1 MLRKLYELLSPGERR
16 RFAWLL
22 GAIVVMGCFETVGV
36 ASILPFMQLVSNP
49 GAIQEHGMLRRL
61 YERVGA
67 DDPNQFLIM
76 VGGGVL
82 VLLTVSNAVR
92 GFTQW
97 LQFRTVW
104 NSAHG
109 LSVRLLE
116 RYVTQP
122 YDFFLRSSSTDLG
135 KEVLMEMT
143 ELVKSV
149 LVPLTDLAA
158 RLFVSVAL
166 LALLLAVDPKLAISV
181 AGVLGAAYGLIYLVF
196 RRALYRLGQDRYTAG
211 RQRFKSATE
220 ALQGIKAVKIGGR
233 ERYFLAKF
241 TAASERYTSIQPTF
255 QTISRTPRYFV
266 ETLAFGGI
274 LVIVLYLLTTQRT
287 LTNVVP
293 LLSLYA
299 LAGYRLLPAMQE
311 IFASVSQVRYHAAV
325 VDAIHEQFMRRT
337 VHVALPA
344 GDAAPLPLREA
355 ITLEELRFQYA
366 GTDRPTLDGIGL
378 VIPRNA
384 SVAFVGPTGSGKS
397 TLIDI
402 LVGLLQPHGGC
413 VKVDG
418 VPVTAENVRGWQASI
433 GYVPQEA
440 MLFDD
445 TVLRNIVFGVEESA
459 VDRARVERSARIAR
473 IHDFIVDE
481 LPQGYDTMVG
491 ERGIRLSGGQ
501 RQRIGLARALYRE
514 PSVLVLD
521 EATSALDGV
530 TEEEVMEAIAG
541 MRDQVTM
548 IIVAHRLTT
557 VRDCDQIY
565 LLDGGRITDQGTYGE
580 LIASNHLF
588 RGMAKAAS

>member
-22 GAIVVMGCFETVGV
+22 GAIVLMGFFETLGV

-49 GAIQEHGMLRRL
+49 QAIQEHAVLRRA
-61 YERVGA
+61 YEWVGA
-67 DDPNQFLIM
+67 DTPNQFLIM
-76 VGGGVL
+76 VGAGVL

-97 LQFRTVW
+97 LQFHTVW
-104 NSAHG
+104 ASAHG

-135 KEVLMEMT
+135 KEVLMEMG

-149 LVPLTDLAA
+149 LVPLTDLTA
-158 RLFVSVAL
+158 RLFVSLSL
-166 LALLLAVDPKLAISV
+166 LGLLLAVDPKLALSV
-181 AGVLGAAYGLIYLVF
+181 AGVLGTAYGLIYLLF
-196 RRALYRLGQDRYTAG
+196 RRALYRLGQDRYAAG

-233 ERYFLAKF
+233 ERYFLDKF
-241 TAASERYTSIQPTF
+241 TVASERYTSIQPTF
-255 QTISRTPRYFV
+255 QAISRTPRYFV

-274 LVIVLYLLTTQRT
+274 LVIVLYLLTTQST

-311 IFASVSQVRYHAAV
+311 IFTSVSQVRYHAAV
-325 VDAIHEQFMRRT
+325 VETIHEQFMRRT
-337 VHVALPA
+337 VRVELPA
-344 GDAAPLPLREA
+344 ASAPPLPLREA
-355 ITLEELRFQYA
+355 ITLEDLRFQYQ
-366 GTDRPTLDGIGL
+366 GTDRPTLDGIDL

-402 LVGLLQPHGGC
+402 LVGLLQPHQGC
-413 VKVDG
+413 VRVDG
-418 VPVTAENVRGWQASI
+418 APVTPENVRGWQSSI

-473 IHDFIVDE
+473 IHDFITDE

-514 PSVLVLD
+514 PSVLILD

-565 LLDGGRITDQGTYGE
+565 LLDGGRVTDQGTYGE

>member
-1 MLRKLYELLSPGERR
+1 MLRKLYELLSARERK
-16 RFAWLL
+16 RFGWLL
-22 GAIVVMGCFETVGV
+22 VAIVLMGFFETLGV

-49 GAIQEHGMLRRL
+49 AAIQEHQVLRRA
-61 YERVGA
+61 YGWSGA
-67 DDPNQFLIM
+67 DTSNQFLIL
-76 VGGGVL
+76 VGAGVL

-104 NSAHG
+104 VSAHG

-135 KEVLMEMT
+135 KEVLMEMG

-158 RLFVSVAL
+158 RLFVSLSL
-166 LALLLAVDPKLAISV
+166 LVLLLAVDPKLALSV
-181 AGVLGAAYGLIYLVF
+181 AGVLGTAYGLIYLVF

-233 ERYFLAKF
+233 ERYFLDKF
-241 TAASERYTSIQPTF
+241 TVASERYTSIQPTF
-255 QTISRTPRYFV
+255 QAISRTPRYFV

-311 IFASVSQVRYHAAV
+311 IFSAVSQVRYHAAV
-325 VDAIHEQFMRRT
+325 VETIHEQFMRQT
-337 VHVALPA
+337 VRVELPA
-344 GDAAPLPLREA
+344 ASAQPLPLRQA
-355 ITLEELRFQYA
+355 ITLQDLRFQYA
-366 GTDRPTLDGIGL
+366 GTDRPTLDGIDL
-378 VIPRNA
+378 VIPRNG

-402 LVGLLQPHGGC
+402 LVGLLQPHEGC
-413 VKVDG
+413 VRVDG
-418 VPVTAENVRGWQASI
+418 VPVTAENVRQWQASI

-445 TVLRNIVFGVEESA
+445 TVLRNIVFGVEEAA
-459 VDRARVERSARIAR
+459 VDRARVEQAARVAR
-473 IHDFIVDE
+473 IHDFIMNE
-481 LPQGYDTMVG
+481 LPQGYETTVG

-501 RQRIGLARALYRE
+501 RQRIGLARALYRQ
-514 PSVLVLD
+514 PSVLILD

-548 IIVAHRLTT
+548 IMVAHRLTT
-557 VRDCDQIY
+557 VADCDQIY
-565 LLDGGRITDQGTYGE
+565 LLDGGRVTDQGTYGE

-588 RGMAKAAS
+588 RGMAKAVQ

>member
-1 MLRKLYELLSPGERR
+1 
-16 RFAWLL
+16 
-22 GAIVVMGCFETVGV
+22 MGFFETLGV

-49 GAIQEHGMLRRL
+49 DAIQEHAVLRRA
-61 YERVGA
+61 YGWVGA
-67 DDPNQFLIM
+67 DTPNQFLIM

-82 VLLTVSNAVR
+82 ALLTVSNAVR

-104 NSAHG
+104 ASAHG

-135 KEVLMEMT
+135 KEVLMEMG

-149 LVPLTDLAA
+149 LVPLTDLTA
-158 RLFVSVAL
+158 RLFVSLSL
-166 LALLLAVDPKLAISV
+166 LALLLAVDPRLALSV
-181 AGVLGAAYGLIYLVF
+181 AGVLGTAYGLIYLVF

-233 ERYFLAKF
+233 ERYFLDKF
-241 TAASERYTSIQPTF
+241 TVASERYTSIQPTF
-255 QTISRTPRYFV
+255 QAISRTPRYFV

-274 LVIVLYLLTTQRT
+274 LVIVLYLLTTQHT

-311 IFASVSQVRYHAAV
+311 IFSSVSQVRYHAAV
-325 VDAIHEQFMRRT
+325 VETIHEQFMRQTIR
-337 VHVALPA
+337 VELPA
-344 GDAAPLPLREA
+344 ASAPPLPLREA
-355 ITLEELRFQYA
+355 ITLEDLRFQYG
-366 GTDRPTLDGIGL
+366 GTDRPTLDGIDL

-402 LVGLLQPHGGC
+402 LVGLLQPHQGC
-413 VKVDG
+413 VRVDG
-418 VPVTAENVRGWQASI
+418 APVTPENVRSWQASI

-445 TVLRNIVFGVEESA
+445 TVLRNIVFGVEEAA
-459 VDRARVERSARIAR
+459 VDRARVEASARIAR

-481 LPQGYDTMVG
+481 LPKGYDTMVG

-514 PSVLVLD
+514 PSVLILD

-580 LIASNHLF
+580 LIAGNHLF

>member
-1 MLRKLYELLSPGERR
+1 
-16 RFAWLL
+16 
-22 GAIVVMGCFETVGV
+22 
-36 ASILPFMQLVSNP
+36 
-49 GAIQEHGMLRRL
+49 
-61 YERVGA
+61 
-67 DDPNQFLIM
+67 
-76 VGGGVL
+76 
-82 VLLTVSNAVR
+82 
-92 GFTQW
+92 
-97 LQFRTVW
+97 
-104 NSAHG
+104 
-109 LSVRLLE
+109 
-116 RYVTQP
+116 
-122 YDFFLRSSSTDLG
+122 
-135 KEVLMEMT
+135 MEMG

-158 RLFVSVAL
+158 RLFVSLSL
-166 LALLLAVDPKLAISV
+166 LALLLAVDPKLALSV
-181 AGVLGAAYGLIYLVF
+181 AGVLGTAYGLIYLVF

-233 ERYFLAKF
+233 ERYFLDKF
-241 TAASERYTSIQPTF
+241 TVASERYTSIQPTF
-255 QTISRTPRYFV
+255 QAISRTPRYFV

-311 IFASVSQVRYHAAV
+311 IFSAVSQVRYHAAV
-325 VDAIHEQFMRRT
+325 VETIHEQFMRQT
-337 VHVALPA
+337 VRVELPA
-344 GDAAPLPLREA
+344 ASAPPLPLRQA
-355 ITLEELRFQYA
+355 IALEELRFQYA
-366 GTDRPTLDGIGL
+366 GTDRPTLDGISL
-378 VIPRNA
+378 
-384 SVAFVGPTGSGKS
+384 GPTGSGKS

-402 LVGLLQPHGGC
+402 LVGLLQPDEGC
-413 VKVDG
+413 VRVDG
-418 VPVTAENVRGWQASI
+418 VPVTAENVRSWQASI

-445 TVLRNIVFGVEESA
+445 TVLRNIVFGVEEAA
-459 VDRARVERSARIAR
+459 VDRARVEQAARIAR

-481 LPQGYDTMVG
+481 LPQGYETMVG

-501 RQRIGLARALYRE
+501 RQRIGLARALYRQ
-514 PSVLVLD
+514 PSVLILD

-548 IIVAHRLTT
+548 IMVAHRLTT
-557 VRDCDQIY
+557 VADCDRIY

>member
-22 GAIVVMGCFETVGV
+22 GAIVLMGFFETLGV

-49 GAIQEHGMLRRL
+49 QAIQEHAVLRRA
-61 YERVGA
+61 YVWVGA
-67 DDPNQFLIM
+67 DTPNQFLIM
-76 VGGGVL
+76 VGAGVL

-97 LQFRTVW
+97 LQFHTVW
-104 NSAHG
+104 ASAHG

-135 KEVLMEMT
+135 KEVLMEMG

-149 LVPLTDLAA
+149 LVPLTDLTA
-158 RLFVSVAL
+158 RLFVSLSL
-166 LALLLAVDPKLAISV
+166 LGLLLAVDPKLALSV
-181 AGVLGAAYGLIYLVF
+181 AGVLGTAYGLIYLLF
-196 RRALYRLGQDRYTAG
+196 RRALYRLGQDRYAAG

-233 ERYFLAKF
+233 ERYFLDKF
-241 TAASERYTSIQPTF
+241 TVASERYTSIQPTF
-255 QTISRTPRYFV
+255 QAISRTPRYFV

-274 LVIVLYLLTTQRT
+274 LVIVLYLLTTQST

-311 IFASVSQVRYHAAV
+311 IFTSVSQVRYHAAV
-325 VDAIHEQFMRRT
+325 VETIHEQFMRRT
-337 VHVALPA
+337 VRVELPA
-344 GDAAPLPLREA
+344 ASAPPLPLREA
-355 ITLEELRFQYA
+355 ITLEDLRFQYQ
-366 GTDRPTLDGIGL
+366 GTDRPTLDGIDL

-402 LVGLLQPHGGC
+402 LVGLLQPHQGC
-413 VKVDG
+413 VRVDG
-418 VPVTAENVRGWQASI
+418 APVTPENVRGWQSSI

-473 IHDFIVDE
+473 IHDFITDE

-514 PSVLVLD
+514 PSVLILD

-565 LLDGGRITDQGTYGE
+565 LLDGGRVTDQGTYGE

>member
-1 MLRKLYELLSPGERR
+1 MMRKLWALLDRAERR

-22 GAIVVMGCFETVGV
+22 AAIVVMGFFETAGV

-49 GAIQEHGMLRRL
+49 AVIQEHGFLRDAYAWL
-61 YERVGA
+61 GS
-67 DDPNQFLIM
+67 DNPNQFLFA
-76 VGGGVL
+76 VGAGVL
-82 VLLTVSNAVR
+82 GLLTLSNAVR
-92 GFTQW
+92 AFTQW

-104 NSAHG
+104 STAHG
-109 LSVRLLE
+109 MSIRLLE

-122 YDFFLRSSSTDLG
+122 YTFFLKNSSTDLG

-158 RLFVSVAL
+158 RLFVSLSL
-166 LALLLAVDPKLAISV
+166 LILLLAVDPTLALSV
-181 AGVLGAAYGLIYLVF
+181 AGVLGTAYGLIYLVF
-196 RRALYRLGQDRYTAG
+196 RRALYRLGKERYASG
-211 RQRFKSATE
+211 RVRFKAATE

-233 ERYFLAKF
+233 ERYFLEKF

-255 QTISRTPRYFV
+255 QAISRTPRYFV

-274 LVIVLYLLTTQRT
+274 LVIVMYLLTTQKT

-299 LAGYRLLPAMQE
+299 LAGYRLLPGLQE
-311 IFASVSQVRYHAAV
+311 IFHAISQVRYHAAV
-325 VDAIHEQFMRRT
+325 VDALHDQFMHHT
-337 VHVALPA
+337 VAVELPA
-344 GDAAPLPLREA
+344 ADAVPLPVRDE
-355 ITLEELRFQYA
+355 ITVDDVSFQYA
-366 GTDRPTLDGIGL
+366 GTDRPTLDGVAL
-378 VIPRNA
+378 SIPRNS

-402 LVGLLQPHGGC
+402 LVGLLQPHQGS
-413 VKVDG
+413 VRVDG
-418 VPVTAENVRGWQASI
+418 VPVTAENVREWQASI

-445 TVLRNIVFGVEESA
+445 TVLRNIVFGVEDA
-459 VDRARVERSARIAR
+459 QVDRGRVERAARIAR
-473 IHDFIVDE
+473 IHDFIVGE
-481 LPQGYDTMVG
+481 LPNGYETVVG

-514 PSVLVLD
+514 PSVLILD

-530 TEEEVMEAIAG
+530 TEREVMEAIAG
-541 MRDQVTM
+541 MRNQVTL
-548 IIVAHRLTT
+548 ILVAHRLTT
-557 VRDCDQIY
+557 VRDCDRIY
-565 LLDGGRITDQGTYGE
+565 LLDGGRITDEGTYGD

-588 RGMAKAAS
+588 RGMAKAVS

>member
-1 MLRKLYELLSPGERR
+1 MLRKLYELLSAGERR

-22 GAIVVMGCFETVGV
+22 GAIVLMGFFETLGV

-49 GAIQEHGMLRRL
+49 GAIQEHGVLRRA
-61 YERVGA
+61 YGWVGA
-67 DDPNQFLIM
+67 DGPNQFLIV
-76 VGGGVL
+76 VGAGVL
-82 VLLTVSNAVR
+82 VLLTVSNGVR
-92 GFTQW
+92 AFTQW

-104 NSAHG
+104 SSAHG
-109 LSVRLLE
+109 LSVRLLQ

-135 KEVLMEMT
+135 KEVLMEMG

-158 RLFVSVAL
+158 RLFVSLAL
-166 LALLLAVDPKLAISV
+166 LGLLLAVDPRLAVSV
-181 AGVLGAAYGLIYLVF
+181 AGVLGTAYGLIYLVF
-196 RRALYRLGQDRYTAG
+196 RRSLYRLGRERYTAG
-211 RQRFKSATE
+211 RMRFKSATE

-241 TAASERYTSIQPTF
+241 EAASERFTSIQPTF
-255 QTISRTPRYFV
+255 QAISRTPRYFV

-274 LVIVLYLLTTQRT
+274 LVIVLYLLSTERT

-299 LAGYRLLPAMQE
+299 LAGYRLLPGMQE
-311 IFASVSQVRYHAAV
+311 IFNALSLVRYHAAV
-325 VDAIHEQFMRRT
+325 VDAIHEQFMHQT
-337 VHVALPA
+337 VHVELPA
-344 GDAAPLPLREA
+344 GDAAPLPLRDR
-355 ITLEELRFQYA
+355 ITLEGLRFRYDGA
-366 GTDRPTLDGIGL
+366 ERPTLDGIDL
-378 VIPRNA
+378 VIPRNG

-402 LVGLLQPHGGC
+402 LVGLLQPHEGC
-413 VKVDG
+413 VRVDG
-418 VPVTAENVRGWQASI
+418 VPVTPQNVRGWQASV

-445 TVLRNIVFGVEESA
+445 TVLRNIVFGVEEEA
-459 VDRARVERSARIAR
+459 VDRARVEQAARIAR
-473 IHDFIVDE
+473 IHDFITGE
-481 LPQGYDTMVG
+481 LPQGYETMVG

-514 PSVLVLD
+514 PSVLILD

-541 MRDQVTM
+541 MRDRVTLV
-548 IIVAHRLTT
+548 IVAHRLTT

-580 LIASNHLF
+580 LIAGNHLF
-588 RGMAKAAS
+588 RGMAKAVQ